1 MSDENND
8 ELRATKL
15 IGREN
20 GPRLSHRQMTTSG
33 RGNLRFEAH
42 HLRFEA
48 HYLRLISA
56 CLALQYGVDYPVVF
70 KIDDEL
76 RILPSRDGRIADGG
90 LA

>member
-33 RGNLRFEAH
+33 RRDLLNKAQQ
-42 HLRFEA
+42 
-48 HYLRLISA
+48 SA
-56 CLALQYGVDYPVVF
+56 QLYEQKRRKSCALA
-70 KIDDEL
+70 
-76 RILPSRDGRIADGG
+76 A

>member
-15 IGREN
+15 IGRGN

-33 RGNLRFEAH
+33 SRNLRAKGAQTAH
-42 HLRFEA
+42 KLRSFTTGNAEKGV
-48 HYLRLISA
+48 L
-56 CLALQYGVDYPVVF
+56 LA
-70 KIDDEL
+70 
-76 RILPSRDGRIADGG
+76 A

>member
-33 RGNLRFEAH
+33 RGG
-42 HLRFEA
+42 LRFEA

-70 KIDDEL
+70 EIDDEL

>member
-33 RGNLRFEAH
+33 RRDLLNKAQQ
-42 HLRFEA
+42 
-48 HYLRLISA
+48 SA
-56 CLALQYGVDYPVVF
+56 QLYEQKRRKNCALA
-70 KIDDEL
+70 
-76 RILPSRDGRIADGG
+76 A